1 MFFNTHAMND
11 NLIKYYQDRAAEYD
25 KIYAKRERQHDLQQA
40 ATLLQA
46 LFKAKDVLEIACG
59 TGYWTERIAHTARS
73 ITATDINEAV
83 LDIARH
89 KTYNHTALN
98 FVQADI
104 YKLDTGKKYESL
116 FGGFIWS
123 HIPLQELGRFI
134 ETVNAQVKDAGLVVM
149 MDNIYVEGSNHPIAH
164 TDEYGNTFQDR
175 KLGDGSVHRVLK
187 NFPSAD
193 FLKGKLHAL
202 QRMYRLS
209 SCLIIGYSFIHFK

>member
-1 MFFNTHAMND
+1 MND

-25 KIYAKRERQHDLQQA
+25 KIYAKPERQQDLQQA

-46 LFKAKDVLEIACG
+46 LFKDKDVLEIACG

-89 KTYNHTALN
+89 KTYDHTALN

-149 MDNIYVEGSNHPIAH
+149 MDNIYVEGSNHPVVY
-164 TDEYGNTFQDR
+164 TDEHGNTFQDR
-175 KLGDGSVHRVLK
+175 ELEDGSVHRILK
-187 NFPSAD
+187 NSHRRAS
-193 FLKGKLHAL
+193 LKKNCKAL
-202 QRMYRLS
+202 SKTCRSL
-209 SCLIIGYSFIHFK
+209 SCLITGYWFIHFK